1 MNGGGY
7 VGGFFIGVHMPH
19 ESHAPA
25 VSVDVQVQPQTVLV
39 TAINIVAKD
48 GYSINA
54 D

>member
-1 MNGGGY
+1 MQVTFDLYKGKTC
-7 VGGFFIGVHMPH
+7 HH